1 MEILNKESIILNEK
15 LNTKHEVIENL
26 VNKLNL
32 CGALHEANEFFK
44 EVIKREELENTYID
58 FDFAIPHGKSDAV
71 KNPQVAFLR
80 LDEPIVWGEEK
91 EFAKNIF
98 LIAVPNQNKGDIHIE
113 MLVKL
118 SKKILKES
126 FREQLA
132 LAKNSEEIY
141 KLIND

>member
-1 MEILNKESIILNEK
+1 MEILNKESIILNKK
-15 LNTKHEVIENL
+15 LNTKQEVIKNL
-26 VNKLNL
+26 VNKLSL
-32 CGALHEANEFFK
+32 CGALHEADGFFK

-80 LDEPIVWGEEK
+80 LDEPIIWGEEK

-98 LIAVPNQNKGDIHIE
+98 LIAVPNENKGDIHIE

-118 SKKILKES
+118 SKKILKDS

>member
-15 LNTKHEVIENL
+15 LNTKHEVIESL

-32 CGALHEANEFFK
+32 CGALHEADGFFK

-58 FDFAIPHGKSDAV
+58 FDFAIPHGKSDTV
-71 KNPQVAFLR
+71 KNPQVAYLR
-80 LDEPIVWGEEK
+80 LDEPIVWGEKE

-118 SKKILKES
+118 SKKILKDS